1 MVKTQTIWPQ
11 SILVPDMAR
20 NQNAY
25 LNRRQAIRPIASVFG
40 YPGER
45 IGASAT
51 EHRKNQNYE
60 EASPL
65 FERRRDA
72 A

>member
-1 MVKTQTIWPQ
+1 
-11 SILVPDMAR
+11 MAR

-25 LNRRQAIRPIASVFG
+25 VTRRQAIRPIASVFG
-40 YPGER
+40 YPGEK